1 MSNFPFKRRYK
12 FPMKDNTNK
21 KLKDQSGQTLVE
33 FILLLLGIVVLST
46 TFMSQ
51 INGYIANRWEAMAN
65 VILDDPTQQIKL
77 R

>member
-1 MSNFPFKRRYK
+1 MS
-12 FPMKDNTNK
+12 KDTNK
-21 KLKDQSGQTLVE
+21 IIKDQSGQTLVE
-33 FILLLLGIVVLST
+33 FVLLLLGIVIIST

-65 VILDDPTQQIKL
+65 VILDDPKQTIKL